1 MNLLIAD
8 LVWQPI
14 SGARW
19 GPAISVAHFVA
30 ALLCW
35 RVATATN
42 RDTSVQKETDNR
54 SVSRFWLTLAV
65 IMFVFSMNKF
75 FDLQSILTM
84 YGRSIAKQGGWY
96 RQRQTLQAVLVLGA
110 IVVGLIGLLLSLR
123 LLRGRWRERSLAYV
137 SVVFLLTL
145 IAVRA
150 ASYSPVDKVLYAL
163 PVIGNRMNAG
173 LELAAAILVSLGAF
187 WAARRLRRNDGE
199 RPFSDPESA
208 E

>member
-1 MNLLIAD
+1 MNILIAD

-19 GPAISVAHFVA
+19 GLAISVAHFLA

-35 RVATATN
+35 RVATTTN
-42 RDTSVQKETDNR
+42 RDTSVQGETDTR
-54 SVSRFWLTLAV
+54 SGSRFWLTLAV

-75 FDLQSILTM
+75 FDLQSILTIS
-84 YGRSIAKQGGWY
+84 GRSMAKQGGWY
-96 RQRQTLQAVLVLGA
+96 RQRQTLQAALV
-110 IVVGLIGLLLSLR
+110 VVSFFVGLIGLLLSLR
-123 LLRGRWRERSLAYV
+123 LLRGRWRERSLALF

-150 ASYSPVDKVLYAL
+150 ASYSPIDKVLYGL
-163 PVIGNRMNAG
+163 PLIGNRMNAG

-187 WAARRLRRNDGE
+187 WAARRLRSNDGE
-199 RPFSDPESA
+199 RLFTERESA